1 MSIYKRMM
9 FLDASGRRTQPM
21 ADATPSGCPQDVWVQ
36 NVIGRGESIMRG
48 KINFD
53 IYIKEQLK
61 GFGIKEYFEKDG
73 R

>member
-1 MSIYKRMM
+1 
-9 FLDASGRRTQPM
+9 
-21 ADATPSGCPQDVWVQ
+21 
-36 NVIGRGESIMRG
+36 MRG

-61 GFGIKEYFEKDG
+61 GPGIKEYIEKAG